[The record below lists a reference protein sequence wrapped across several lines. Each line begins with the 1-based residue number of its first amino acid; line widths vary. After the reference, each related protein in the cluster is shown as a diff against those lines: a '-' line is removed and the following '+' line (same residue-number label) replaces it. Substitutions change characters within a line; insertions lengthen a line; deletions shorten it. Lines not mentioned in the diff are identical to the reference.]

1 MEALYL
7 QPYVL
12 NVIMQG
18 HKARHIRGCSHMLF
32 LILHLYSK
40 LTDTAHFY
48 ERKRARQNAIDM
60 QRAGFEPANSG
71 DVTRKIPFF

>member
-1 MEALYL
+1 
-7 QPYVL
+7 
-12 NVIMQG
+12 
-18 HKARHIRGCSHMLF
+18 MLF

-60 QRAGFEPANSG
+60 QRAGFEPATSG
-71 DVTRKIPFF
+71 DVTRKIPFSDLARFKHSTNISNRKINHI